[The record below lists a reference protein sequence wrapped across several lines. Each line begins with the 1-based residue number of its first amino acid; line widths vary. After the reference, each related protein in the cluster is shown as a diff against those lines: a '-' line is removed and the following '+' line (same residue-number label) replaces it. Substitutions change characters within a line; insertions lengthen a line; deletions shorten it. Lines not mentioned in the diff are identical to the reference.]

1 MKLTIILGIV
11 ALGREA
17 HAQLNRKYKIDP
29 TRVQANAVTTPIG
42 DKTAFGTCA
51 CDRT

>member
-1 MKLTIILGIV
+1 MKQV
-11 ALGREA
+11 ALALAVCVAAVGG
-17 HAQLNRKYKIDP
+17 QLNRKYKIDP
-29 TRVQANAVTTPIG
+29 ARVQPNAVTTPIG